1 VRGQPS
7 PPAYA
12 VDADWHRRLH
22 HQLGQPW
29 PCDRD
34 LFVHDSGHTERMM
47 LFELQRAW
55 PAIDRGAIAAEDGT
69 ALFGIALKD
78 VERPRH

>member
-1 VRGQPS
+1 
-7 PPAYA
+7 
-12 VDADWHRRLH
+12 
-22 HQLGQPW
+22 
-29 PCDRD
+29 
-34 LFVHDSGHTERMM
+34 MM